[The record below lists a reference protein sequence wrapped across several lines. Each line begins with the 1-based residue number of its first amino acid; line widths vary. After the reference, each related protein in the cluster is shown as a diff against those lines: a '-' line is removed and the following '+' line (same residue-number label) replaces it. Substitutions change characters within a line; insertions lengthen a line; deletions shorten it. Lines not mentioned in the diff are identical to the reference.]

1 MPELP
6 EAETVRRVLGPHL
19 LGKTITGI
27 QIHNA
32 QVIAAPRPEQ
42 FIAGATG
49 QAIAAIMRRG
59 KFLRLLFESGDTLT
73 IHLRMT
79 GCLTIEPQAAPTE
92 KHTHVILSLDDGN
105 ELRYEDVRRLGKM
118 WFAKRGEE
126 DNSGAEKL
134 GIEPFDDALSAAYLR
149 GNCQNSTKP
158 VKSMLLDQS
167 IVAGIGNIYSDEILF
182 AAGIHPDRPCN
193 TLTNADFE
201 RLAAVIPER
210 LNYFIG
216 KNAISFDEYVL
227 SKGKDYRN
235 TPYLQVYGKG
245 GEPCPVCGETLRRT
259 VIGGRSSVFCPHC
272 QR

>member
-6 EAETVRRVLGPHL
+6 EVETVRRVLGPHL

-32 QVIAAPRPEQ
+32 QVIAAPSPEQ
-42 FIAGATG
+42 FIEGVTG
-49 QAIAAIMRRG
+49 QSIAAFTRRG
-59 KFLRLLFESGDTLT
+59 KFLRLIFESDDTLT

-79 GCLTIEPQAAPTE
+79 GCLTIKPQSAPTE
-92 KHTHVILSLDDGN
+92 KHTHIILSLDDGN
-105 ELRYEDVRRLGKM
+105 ELRYEDVRRLGKL
-118 WFAKRGEE
+118 WFAKSGEE
-126 DNSGAEKL
+126 DISGIKEP
-134 GIEPFDDALSAAYLR
+134 GIEPFDGALSAAYLW
-149 GNCQNSTKP
+149 GNCRKSKKP

-182 AAGIHPDRPCN
+182 AAGIRPDRPCD
-193 TLTNADFE
+193 TLTDGEFE

-245 GEPCPVCGETLRRT
+245 GEPCPVCGNTLQRI
-259 VIGGRSSVFCPHC
+259 VIGGRSSVFCQHC
-272 QR
+272 QK